1 MTVSNGYGIF
11 ILLKENQ
18 VILFDGVCNF
28 CNSTINFVI
37 KHDKKGLF
45 KFAPLQSATGNELL
59 KRFHLST
66 TDFDSFVLIEGDKFY
81 TKSTAALRVLKH
93 LSFPHPLA
101 AAFIIVPAFIRNA
114 VYDFISR
121 NRYKWFGKREVC
133 MVPTKEVRGRFLG

>member
-1 MTVSNGYGIF
+1 MPIGNGIF
-11 ILLKENQ
+11 TVLKENQ

-28 CNSTINFVI
+28 CNSSINFVI

-45 KFAPLQSATGNELL
+45 RFAPLQSATGNELL
-59 KRFHLST
+59 QRFNLST
-66 TDFDSFVLIEGDKFY
+66 TDFDSFVLIEGDKYY

-93 LSFPHPLA
+93 LSFPYPLA
-101 AAFIIVPAFIRNA
+101 AVFIIVPPFIRNA

-133 MVPTKEVRGRFLG
+133 MVPTKEVRGRFLE

>member
-1 MTVSNGYGIF
+1 MTVSIGSGIF
-11 ILLKENQ
+11 TQLKENQ

-45 KFAPLQSATGNELL
+45 RFAPLQSAAGNELL
-59 KRFHLST
+59 KRFNLST
-66 TDFDSFVLIEGDKFY
+66 TDFDSFVLIEGDKYY
-81 TKSTAALRVLKH
+81 TKSTAALHVLRH
-93 LSFPHPLA
+93 LSFPYPLA
-101 AAFIIVPAFIRNA
+101 AAFIIVPPFIRNV

-133 MVPTKEVRGRFLG
+133 MVPTKEVRGRFLN

>member
-1 MTVSNGYGIF
+1 
-11 ILLKENQ
+11 LKENQ

-45 KFAPLQSATGNELL
+45 RFAPLQSATGNELL
-59 KRFHLST
+59 KRFNLST

-93 LSFPHPLA
+93 LSFPYPLA
-101 AAFIIVPAFIRNA
+101 AALIVVPAFIRNV
-114 VYDFISR
+114 VYDFISH